1 MLYIHIIINSIVCY
15 GQLLGLIPNTLN
27 GKSRNAKYMYDQCTQ
42 ILIAKVLYIACIY
55 NYIFLSTVTFH
66 LIVLPLRVTI
76 LTIVTCY

>member
-27 GKSRNAKYMYDQCTQ
+27 GKSRNAKYDQCTQ